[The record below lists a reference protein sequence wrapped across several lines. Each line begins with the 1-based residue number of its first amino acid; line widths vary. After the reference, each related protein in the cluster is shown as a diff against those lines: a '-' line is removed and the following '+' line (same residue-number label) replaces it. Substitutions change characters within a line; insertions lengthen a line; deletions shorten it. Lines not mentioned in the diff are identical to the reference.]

1 MITEE
6 APVGATCTV
15 CGKPRLGSGRPP
27 FLSRLGYWVAF
38 GAVLSPLLFL
48 VGIFIPISIRAH
60 RVKPLRMCEM
70 CQWTFGAFTLG
81 VLLIAGGIGYL
92 AITVK

>member
-1 MITEE
+1 
-6 APVGATCTV
+6 
-15 CGKPRLGSGRPP
+15 
-27 FLSRLGYWVAF
+27 
-38 GAVLSPLLFL
+38 
-48 VGIFIPISIRAH
+48 
-60 RVKPLRMCEM
+60 MCEM